1 MCKPTEN
8 FFFLISNEL
17 ETLNLE
23 KCDIE
28 NMGIAVGIHFI
39 GATELE
45 INLGVIYLPP
55 LDIQRCRQSQT
66 LQGQLTIYDTK
77 QMQCVDKI

>member
-39 GATELE
+39 GATEL
-45 INLGVIYLPP
+45 
-55 LDIQRCRQSQT
+55 R
-66 LQGQLTIYDTK
+66 
-77 QMQCVDKI
+77 